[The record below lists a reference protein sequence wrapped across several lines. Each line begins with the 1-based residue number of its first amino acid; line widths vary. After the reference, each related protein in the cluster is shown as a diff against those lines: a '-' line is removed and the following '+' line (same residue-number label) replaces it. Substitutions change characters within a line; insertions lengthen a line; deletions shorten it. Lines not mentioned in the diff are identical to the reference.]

1 MTKRPNI
8 VITMA
13 DDQQASSLFDKKVL
27 TPTLDTMRVE
37 GTCFTQAHHFGSCHG
52 AVCAPSRA
60 MLHTGKTYFNLP
72 TPLHTNRNFFKTA
85 AERDSVKP
93 LSDAE
98 WQQNLAAIQALPML
112 GELLG
117 SSGYQTFATGKWHNG
132 TLSFNKSFQ
141 DGANIFFGGMS
152 DHDKVPLYQYDSSGE
167 YPDKNIDLGDGFST
181 DLFVDAATDFINNYD
196 SEEPFF
202 LLVSF
207 TAPHDPR
214 TPLDKYRDMY
224 PVDEIELPA
233 NYLPEH
239 PFDNGEMVCRD
250 ERLAPHPRPRNN
262 VKTQLAE
269 YYGMITH
276 MDEGIGKVRAALES
290 RDCFDNTLFVHTGD
304 HGLALGQHGLF
315 GKQNM
320 YEHAIKTP
328 LVMTGP
334 TVPKDKRSDA
344 LVYQHDLFPT
354 LLEAAGLDVPES
366 CEFQS
371 LWPYI
376 NTENPQSRGSIFS
389 SYRLG
394 QRTVK
399 DAQFKLIRYFEEAGT
414 GTNRIQLFD
423 YQNDSLE
430 MDDLSQNSSH
440 QQQIKTL
447 ASVMLEWMREAN
459 DPLFEQLDV

>member
-1 MTKRPNI
+1 MKRPNI

-13 DDQQASSLFDKKVL
+13 DDQQASSLFDETIH
-27 TPTLDTMRVE
+27 TPILDSMRAE

-60 MLHTGKTYFNLP
+60 MLHTGRSYFNLP
-72 TPLHTNRNFFKTA
+72 TPLHTSRDFFKTA
-85 AERDSVKP
+85 AERDSVKS

-98 WQQNLAAIQALPML
+98 WQQSIKAIQNLPML

-117 SSGYQTFATGKWHNG
+117 NSGYQTFATGKWHNG
-132 TLSFNKSFQ
+132 NLSFNKSFQ

-152 DHDKVPLYQYDSSGE
+152 DHDKVPLHQYDSSGA
-167 YPDKNIDLGDGFST
+167 YPDKDIALGDGFST
-181 DLFVDAATDFINNYD
+181 DLFVGAATDFINDYD
-196 SEEPFF
+196 SDAPFF

-207 TAPHDPR
+207 TVPHDPR

-250 ERLAPHPRPRNN
+250 ELLAPHPRPKEN
-262 VKTQLAE
+262 VREQLAE

-276 MDEGIGKVRAALES
+276 MDEGIGKVRAVLKARGFLDS
-290 RDCFDNTLFVHTGD
+290 TLFIHTGD
-304 HGLALGQHGLF
+304 HGLAVGQHGLF
-315 GKQNM
+315 GKQNL
-320 YEHAIKTP
+320 YEHSIKTP

-334 TVPKDKRSDA
+334 NVSKGNKSSA

-354 LLEAAGLDVPES
+354 LLEAADVDVPEA
-366 CEFQS
+366 CEFES
-371 LWPYI
+371 LWPHVKAED
-376 NTENPQSRGSIFS
+376 TRGRESVFS

-399 DAQFKLIRYFEEAGT
+399 DKQFKLIRYFEKGGK
-414 GTNRIQLFD
+414 GTNTLQLFD
-423 YQNDSLE
+423 YQQDPLE
-430 MDDLSQNSSH
+430 MNDLSQDAEYQES
-440 QQQIKTL
+440 IKEL
-447 ASVMLEWMREAN
+447 DEVMLEWMNKSN
-459 DPLFEQLDV
+459 DTLTKVDG